1 MANPDVKGIE
11 LRKWARKTFSL
22 SRDPPKSSMSAWLS
36 TTVATEDTQTAY
48 KTLHRAHA
56 PTLESKLLQ
65 WIRKCE
71 EWSVPI
77 VSGPTMRVKAKQIHE
92 GRRNLLTITAGYD
105 KRDIYNLDETAYFY
119 CTTPSKAVCTKS
131 MPGRK
136 KVKKRITV
144 AVTSN
149 ADGSSKW
156 PLLLIGTAKK
166 PRCFGPTAVAD
177 MDFVYAASKKGWMTS
192 NVFAHWVEGFNK
204 AMHEQRRY
212 VLLLLENAS
221 AHRKEGQLSNVAI
234 HMLPANTTAFLQ
246 PQDAGIIQAFKA
258 RIGVLRA
265 TYLVEK
271 FDKLVASADESDKE
285 SFGSRVNK
293 LHEVSLVQALEW
305 AKEAWQGVTQETI
318 ANCWRHTGILD
329 EEVYELIENMRNL

>member
-22 SRDPPKSSMSAWLS
+22 LRDPPKSSMSAWLS
-36 TTVATEDTQTAY
+36 TTVATECTQTAY

-77 VSGPTMRVKAKQIHE
+77 VSGPTMRVKAKQIRDHMLARNDHDEHSQLLRLKFSNGWLHRFKTRFGLKSRRVYGEAVSASERSVDE

-119 CTTPSKAVCTKS
+119 CATPSKAVCTKS

-136 KVKKRITV
+136 KVKKWITV

-149 ADGSSKW
+149 TDGSSKW

-166 PRCFGPTAVAD
+166 PRCFGPATVSD
-177 MDFVYAASKKGWMTS
+177 MGVVYAASKKG
-192 NVFAHWVEGFNK
+192 
-204 AMHEQRRY
+204 
-212 VLLLLENAS
+212 
-221 AHRKEGQLSNVAI
+221 
-234 HMLPANTTAFLQ
+234 
-246 PQDAGIIQAFKA
+246 
-258 RIGVLRA
+258 
-265 TYLVEK
+265 
-271 FDKLVASADESDKE
+271 
-285 SFGSRVNK
+285 
-293 LHEVSLVQALEW
+293 
-305 AKEAWQGVTQETI
+305 
-318 ANCWRHTGILD
+318 
-329 EEVYELIENMRNL
+329 